1 MINTQDGDEFH
12 SNSFLFNKKNDNSF
26 FPYMVFNTYWLY
38 ELHGG
43 RPIKGM
49 DFLTFREHL
58 SSPPVF
64 EGVAYLFSHI
74 MCLYVLSSVMWC
86 PLLLLHRNDIRFVF
100 TSSCLWEGSC
110 LINVVCACLRIV
122 VSNLT
127 QHILCLFLFCFSSS
141 CFAWYCSIILV

>member
-1 MINTQDGDEFH
+1 
-12 SNSFLFNKKNDNSF
+12 
-26 FPYMVFNTYWLY
+26 
-38 ELHGG
+38 
-43 RPIKGM
+43 M
-49 DFLTFREHL
+49 DFLTFRKHL

-110 LINVVCACLRIV
+110 LINVVCACLCIV
-122 VSNLT
+122 VSNPT
-127 QHILCLFLFCFSSS
+127 QHILCLFLFCFSSVL
-141 CFAWYCSIILV
+141 FRLVLQYHPRIKLITTIYNWSELLLKVQSNIFNKYALWTFPIWF